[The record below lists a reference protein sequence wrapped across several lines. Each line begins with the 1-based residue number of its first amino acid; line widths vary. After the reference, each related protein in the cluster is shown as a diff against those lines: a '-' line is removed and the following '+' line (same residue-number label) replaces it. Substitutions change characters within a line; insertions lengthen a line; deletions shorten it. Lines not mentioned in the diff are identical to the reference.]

1 MRTATIVKTTC
12 QYNKEPISDDD
23 MMKLREIAADCNKV
37 RNYIYQRF
45 GGIGGLEKL
54 YPGYTVQ
61 NEMTQCGLRE
71 QLGLPSVYFNLAVFD
86 ALADIK
92 CQWTKTKSDIAAHIG
107 RSSSLSVDEKHYLR
121 FLLKVNN
128 AFTDVLNRRQTV
140 LRADL
145 QKSYEQLADTVDIA
159 KMERYLCRQVR
170 KYHKKLHS
178 DDVAG
183 FSISER
189 AYRYGDHG
197 IYLTIKEKRKR
208 IFVPLT
214 DNCQYKR
221 QLYIK
226 LLPEKKSLEIKVPID
241 VRVKKHADYTKQ
253 VGISL
258 GMYTMFVTH
267 EGHSYG
273 EQFGEYQ
280 TCYADW
286 VREQTANYNRN
297 RKEGAE
303 RKKYHAKKQ
312 RMEERL
318 HSYINMEIN
327 RFLRTEKPATIYIP
341 KLPPVQSGG
350 KVKEINYAVSM
361 WQRGYIRKRLLL
373 KCGEQSVKVVEVFG
387 KGISSECSRC
397 GELGKK
403 KEGIF
408 YCPACGL
415 QIEEKRNTAQNVKKR
430 GELSSGERRP
440 G

>member
-1 MRTATIVKTTC
+1 MQPATIVKTTC
-12 QYNKEPISDDD
+12 QYNKEPISDED

-37 RNYIYQRF
+37 RNYVYQRF
-45 GGIGGLEKL
+45 GGIGSLEKL

-61 NEMTQCGLRE
+61 NEMTRCGLRE

-92 CQWTKTKSDIAAHIG
+92 CQWVKTKSDIMAKIG
-107 RSSSLSVDEKHYLR
+107 RSTTLSAEEKHYLR

-128 AFTDVLNRRQTV
+128 AFTAVLNHRQTV

-145 QKSYEQLADTVDIA
+145 QKSYEQLADTVDRA

-170 KYHKKLHS
+170 KYHIKLH
-178 DDVAG
+178 AGEMTG

-258 GMYTMFVTH
+258 GMYTMFVTD

-273 EQFGEYQ
+273 ERFGEYQ
-280 TCYADW
+280 THYADW

-297 RKEGAE
+297 REEGTE
-303 RKKYHAKKQ
+303 RKKYYAKKR
-312 RMEERL
+312 RMEEQF

-327 RFLRTEKPATIYIP
+327 RFLRTEKPEILYIP
-341 KLPPVQSGG
+341 KLPPAKSGG
-350 KVKEINYAVSM
+350 KVKEINYSVSM
-361 WQRGYIRKRLLL
+361 WQRGYIKKRLLL
-373 KCGEQSVKVVEVFG
+373 KCSEQSVKVVEVFG
-387 KGISSECSRC
+387 KGISSECSCC
-397 GELGKK
+397 GESGKK

-408 YCPACGL
+408 YCSACGL

-430 GELSSGERRP
+430 GMIGS
-440 G
+440 